1 MNKLRE
7 FLKKNWVNNLLW
19 VLVIAVVFFGVRA
32 WQQQAMPKGLAPEIS
47 GVAVSGETVGLSQ
60 YRGRPVMLYFWATW
74 CKICEIEQGSIRSIA
89 KDHSILSVAL
99 RSGNALQVSRYLREH
114 QLEMP
119 TLPDEFGEIAERF
132 GVRGTPTAF
141 FIDARGQIRSVEV
154 GYTSEVGM
162 RIRLWLAGL

>member
-1 MNKLRE
+1 MKS
-7 FLKKNWVNNLLW
+7 LKTLIGRPWVRNLLW
-19 VLVIAVVFFGVRA
+19 MFAIAVVFFGVRA
-32 WQQQAMPKGLAPEIS
+32 WQQQAMPKGQAPEVA
-47 GVAVSGETVGLSQ
+47 GVSINGQTLALSD

-89 KDHSILSVAL
+89 SDHSILSVAL
-99 RSGNALQVSRYLREH
+99 RSGNALQVSRYMQEH